1 MAIYIPPSDYI
12 YPKAIDDHMIKV
24 NMKYHDVYDEHYP
37 YLDTSFMFR
46 FKRFWFRIIFN
57 FIALPIAFVRFGLK
71 VEGKEILRKNKKIL
85 DQGFVSISNHV
96 LFWDYLVLQIALF
109 PRKSQTPTWIVNMS
123 SPSRALYR
131 YSGVVPVPKSNIA
144 KVKFAEAMNT
154 VVKEKR
160 WLHIYAEGSMWFNYV
175 PIRPFKKGA
184 FIFAYDNKVPI
195 LPIVFTYRKPTGIYA
210 WFKDKE
216 PLVTLRIGELQ
227 YPDYNLDKAHS
238 VDELRDRSRTLI
250 MKMAGIESEEQN
262 EEIMKMYKYNT
273 SEEPVLY

>member
-1 MAIYIPPSDYI
+1 
-12 YPKAIDDHMIKV
+12 MIKV
-24 NMKYHDVYDEHYP
+24 NMKYHDVFDEHYP
-37 YLDTSFMFR
+37 YLDKSFKFR
-46 FKRFWFRIIFN
+46 FKRFWFLIIFN
-57 FIALPIAFVRFGLK
+57 CIALPIASIRFGLK
-71 VEGKEILRKNKKIL
+71 VEGRKNLKKYKKVL

-96 LFWDYLVLQIALF
+96 LFWDYMVLQMALF

-123 SPSRALYR
+123 SPIRALYR
-131 YSGVVPVPKSNIA
+131 YSGVVPVPKTNVA

-154 VVKEKR
+154 VIKDKK
-160 WLHIYAEGSMWFNYV
+160 WLHIYVEASMWFNYV

-227 YPDYNLDKAHS
+227 YPNYNLDRAHA
-238 VDELRDRSRTLI
+238 VEEMKDRCRNI
-250 MKMAGIESEEQN
+250 MIQMAGIESEEQN
-262 EEIMKMYKYNT
+262 QELMKLYSYNT
-273 SEEPVLY
+273 TDEPILY